1 VLCLN
6 WRDTR
11 HPEGGGSERY
21 IEQIAEGLATLGDD
35 VTIFCAAHPRAP
47 SDETVNRVR
56 FRRRGGRL
64 SIYLHAL
71 WYVLRHR
78 ADVVIDVQNGMPF
91 FSVLVAR
98 CPVIVLV
105 HHVHR
110 EQWRVVLPRTLA
122 GFGWWIESWLAPRLY
137 RNCQYVTVSEVT
149 RGELAQLGIRSER
162 ITVVPNGTSPVPPVT
177 GGSPGLAE
185 SAAPAVPPP
194 AASGPTSAR
203 VTAGADHSE
212 PSLVTVC
219 RLVPHKRVEHAID
232 VLHRLTD
239 RWPALRLHVVGEG
252 WWSEHLAAYARER
265 GVQDRVTMHGFLDE
279 RAKHDV
285 ISRAWLHLCPSLKE
299 GWGIVVMEA
308 AAHRVPTVA
317 YRNAGGL
324 AESVVDGTTGLLAD
338 TMDGFTVA
346 VSRLL
351 ADDRERAAMGEAAR
365 QRALTF
371 TWANSIKAFDSL
383 LPGRDDGQPELD
395 RSEPTPAGS

>member
-1 VLCLN
+1 MAGNSQRTGRRVLCLN

-21 IEQIAEGLATLGDD
+21 IEQLAEGLAELGDE

-47 SDETVNRVR
+47 ADEIVNGVR
-56 FRRRGGRL
+56 FWRRGGRL
-64 SIYLHAL
+64 TIYLHAL

-110 EQWRVVLPRTLA
+110 EQWRVVLPALLA
-122 GFGWWIESWLAPRLY
+122 RFGWWIESWLAPRLY
-137 RNCQYVTVSEVT
+137 RDCQYVTVSEVT
-149 RGELAQLGIRSER
+149 RGELVGLGVLAER
-162 ITVVPNGTSPVPPVT
+162 ITVVPNGTYPVPPAIAGHRFVP
-177 GGSPGLAE
+177 GDASDSGMASPDPWE
-185 SAAPAVPPP
+185 PA
-194 AASGPTSAR
+194 
-203 VTAGADHSE
+203 
-212 PSLVTVC
+212 LVTVG

-232 VLHRLTD
+232 TLYRLSQ
-239 RWPALRLHVVGEG
+239 RWPTLRLHVVGEG
-252 WWSEHLAAYARER
+252 WWSENLMTHARER
-265 GVQDRVTMHGFLDE
+265 GVEDRVTMHGYVDE
-279 RAKHDV
+279 HTKHE
-285 ISRAWLHLCPSLKE
+285 ILSRAWLHLCPSLKE

-308 AAHRVPTVA
+308 AMHGVPTVA

-324 AESVVDGTTGLLAD
+324 AESVVDGATGLLAD
-338 TMDGFTVA
+338 TAEQFTEA

-351 ADDRERAAMGEAAR
+351 ADHRERCAMGEAAR

-383 LPGRDDGQPELD
+383 LPGGDPLPRQSSVG
-395 RSEPTPAGS
+395 R

>member
-1 VLCLN
+1 VAEDPQSRRVLCLN

-21 IEQIAEGLATLGDD
+21 IEQIAEGLAALGDD
-35 VTIFCAAHPRAP
+35 VTIFCAAHPRAR
-47 SDETVNRVR
+47 SEETVNGVR

-64 SIYLHAL
+64 TLYLHAL

-110 EQWRVVLPRTLA
+110 EQWRVVLPRLLA

-149 RGELAQLGIRSER
+149 RQELARLGVRPER
-162 ITVVPNGTSPVPPVT
+162 IAVVPNGTYPVPP
-177 GGSPGLAE
+177 
-185 SAAPAVPPP
+185 SAGEDPAP
-194 AASGPTSAR
+194 
-203 VTAGADHSE
+203 SE
-212 PSLVTVC
+212 PGHPDGSELALVTVC
-219 RLVPHKRVEHAID
+219 RLVPHKRVEHAIEA
-232 VLHRLTD
+232 LHQLRD
-239 RWPALRLHVVGEG
+239 RWPSLRLHVVGDG
-252 WWSEHLAAYARER
+252 WWSERLVAYARER
-265 GVQDRVTMHGFLDE
+265 GVEDRVVMHGYLDE
-279 RAKHDV
+279 QAKHQV
-285 ISRAWLHLCPSLKE
+285 LSRAWLHLCPSLKE

-317 YRNAGGL
+317 YRHAGGL

-338 TMDGFTVA
+338 TMDEFTSA

-351 ADDRERAAMGEAAR
+351 TDHAERAAMGEAAR

-371 TWANSIKAFDSL
+371 TWSNSIKAFDSL
-383 LPGRDDGQPELD
+383 LPGRDGQPE
-395 RSEPTPAGS
+395 RSEPAPASS

>member
-21 IEQIAEGLATLGDD
+21 IEQIAEGLAALGDD
-35 VTIFCAAHPRAP
+35 VTIFCAAHRRAR
-47 SDETVNRVR
+47 SDESVNGVR

-64 SIYLHAL
+64 TIYLHAL

-110 EQWRVVLPRTLA
+110 EQWRVVLPRLLA

-149 RGELAQLGIRSER
+149 RHELASLGVRPER
-162 ITVVPNGTSPVPPVT
+162 ITVVPNGTSPTPPMT
-177 GGSPGLAE
+177 GGDS
-185 SAAPAVPPP
+185 SDAAPEEPGHP
-194 AASGPTSAR
+194 GPVGPDR
-203 VTAGADHSE
+203 SE
-212 PSLVTVC
+212 PALVTVC
-219 RLVPHKRVEHAID
+219 RLVPHKRVEHAIEA
-232 VLHRLTD
+232 LHRLTD
-239 RWPALRLHVVGEG
+239 RWPRLRLHVVGDG

-265 GVQDRVTMHGFLDE
+265 GVDDRVIMHGYLDE
-279 RAKHDV
+279 QAKHDV
-285 ISRAWLHLCPSLKE
+285 LSRAWLHLCPSLKE

-317 YRNAGGL
+317 YRHAGGL

-338 TMDGFTVA
+338 TMDEFTSA

-351 ADDRERAAMGEAAR
+351 TDHAERAAMGEAAR

-371 TWANSIKAFDSL
+371 TWSNSIKAFDSL
-383 LPGRDDGQPELD
+383 LPGRDGQPE
-395 RSEPTPAGS
+395 RSEPAPASS

>member
-1 VLCLN
+1 MAEDPQSRRVLCLN

-21 IEQIAEGLATLGDD
+21 IEQIAEGLAALGDD
-35 VTIFCAAHPRAP
+35 VTIFCAAHPRAR
-47 SDETVNRVR
+47 SDETVNGVR

-64 SIYLHAL
+64 TLYLHAL

-78 ADVVIDVQNGMPF
+78 ADVVVDVQNGMPF

-110 EQWRVVLPRTLA
+110 EQWRVVLPRLLA

-137 RNCQYVTVSEVT
+137 RRCQYVTVSEVT
-149 RGELAQLGIRSER
+149 RQELTRLGVRPER
-162 ITVVPNGTSPVPPVT
+162 IAVVPNGTYPVPVIT
-177 GGSPGLAE
+177 GAG
-185 SAAPAVPPP
+185 PAGPDRSDP
-194 AASGPTSAR
+194 A
-203 VTAGADHSE
+203 
-212 PSLVTVC
+212 LVTVC
-219 RLVPHKRVEHAID
+219 RLVPHKQVEHAIEA
-232 VLHRLTD
+232 LHRLTD
-239 RWPALRLHVVGEG
+239 RWPRLRLHVVGDG
-252 WWSEHLAAYARER
+252 WWSDRLVAYARDR
-265 GVQDRVTMHGFLDE
+265 GVEDRVIMHGYLDE
-279 RAKHDV
+279 QAKHEV
-285 ISRAWLHLCPSLKE
+285 LAGASLHLCPSLKE

-317 YRNAGGL
+317 YRHAGGL

-338 TMDGFTVA
+338 TMDDFTAA

-351 ADDRERAAMGEAAR
+351 ADDAERTAMGEAAR

-383 LPGRDDGQPELD
+383 LVGRALPGGAGQPE
-395 RSEPTPAGS
+395 RSEPAPANS

>member
-1 VLCLN
+1 MAEDPQSRRVLCLN

-21 IEQIAEGLATLGDD
+21 IEQIAEGLAALGDD
-35 VTIFCAAHPRAP
+35 VTIFCAAHPRAR
-47 SDETVNRVR
+47 SEETVNGVR

-64 SIYLHAL
+64 TLYLHAL

-78 ADVVIDVQNGMPF
+78 ADVVVDVQNGMPF

-110 EQWRVVLPRTLA
+110 EQWRVVLPRLLA

-149 RGELAQLGIRSER
+149 RQELARLGVRPER
-162 ITVVPNGTSPVPPVT
+162 IAVVPNGTCPVPPT
-177 GGSPGLAE
+177 AGEDP
-185 SAAPAVPPP
+185 APAEPGHPDRAEP
-194 AASGPTSAR
+194 A
-203 VTAGADHSE
+203 
-212 PSLVTVC
+212 LVTVC
-219 RLVPHKRVEHAID
+219 RLVPHKRVEHAIEA
-232 VLHRLTD
+232 LHQLTD
-239 RWPALRLHVVGEG
+239 RWPRLRLHVVGDG
-252 WWSEHLAAYARER
+252 WWSERLVAHARER
-265 GVQDRVTMHGFLDE
+265 GVEDRVIMHGYLDE
-279 RAKHDV
+279 QAKHEV
-285 ISRAWLHLCPSLKE
+285 LSRAWLHLCPSLKE

-317 YRNAGGL
+317 YRHAGGL
-324 AESVVDGTTGLLAD
+324 AESVVDGTTGLLSD
-338 TMDGFTVA
+338 TIDEFTAA

-351 ADDRERAAMGEAAR
+351 ADDAERAAMGEAAR

-383 LPGRDDGQPELD
+383 LPGRDLPGSDGQPELD
-395 RSEPTPAGS
+395 RSEPAPANS